1 MPDPNHSLY
10 NFLTLIAGIIGV
22 VGIII
27 AAIRSVLG
35 NPKGLK
41 DLTRKVEAME
51 RDCAGMKEDKKE
63 LEARHEKELAALR
76 KEIEAVEHRAQ
87 QAIDRVIK
95 MQ

>member
-41 DLTRKVEAME
+41 DLAKRVDALE
-51 RDCAGMKEDKKE
+51 RDCANEKAEKQEAQKRHDKEIVDME
-63 LEARHEKELAALR
+63 REIAAVEAR
-76 KEIEAVEHRAQ
+76 AQ
-87 QAIDRVIK
+87 KAIDRILK
-95 MQ
+95 M

>member
-10 NFLTLIAGIIGV
+10 NFLTLIAGLIGL

-41 DLTRKVEAME
+41 ELVKKVNDLE
-51 RDCAGMKEDKKE
+51 RDCSDIKVEKKE
-63 LEARHEKELAALR
+63 TEAWYEKEIDKLK
-76 KEIEAVEHRAQ
+76 KEIEAVESRASK
-87 QAIDRVIK
+87 AIDRILK
-95 MQ
+95 L